1 MLPERHP
8 QYMDRL
14 PDWQMMLDFFK
25 GSRAVKAAR
34 TLYLPPTATM
44 VADGMGNANDIGEKA
59 YSAYLMR
66 SIFPHYI
73 KEAVEKFLGVMFQ
86 NEPKITL
93 PKPMEYLLENA
104 TPYRESLSAFLRRI
118 NAQQLLLGRCG
129 VLVDMPDSEKYGA
142 LPYLTLYTAPTI
154 LNWDDGRH
162 ESVRGDNQ
170 TCLRFVVLDETG
182 EVSNPE
188 TLAWETQERYRLL
201 QLNDGTYQA
210 SVGIN
215 SLIVDHEGLLT
226 PNISGRSLDEI
237 PFVFFNDKDNL
248 PDCGDPPLLQ
258 LAHLCAAIYRGEADY
273 RQNLYMQS
281 QDTLVITGSIKNTG
295 VSDDMPK
302 SDIRV
307 GAGSV
312 IYLSDGSKAEY
323 VGVSSSGLAEQRL
336 SIEADKA
343 LAERLTGSL
352 SSNNSATKESGEALQ
367 IRLSEQTAMLR
378 QIAATGANGLQSSLR
393 QIARWMDLPEEEVVV
408 KPNIQFGAI
417 NGIGADLL
425 GLQQAKNA
433 GAPISLESIH
443 RTLQDRGLTE
453 MGFDDEIKAIA
464 KEINQQMIPQP
475 IATTTNPDND
485 KVSKGVND
493 DN

>member
-8 QYMDRL
+8 QYMDML
-14 PDWQMMLDFFK
+14 QDWQMMLDFYK
-25 GSRAVKAAR
+25 GSRAVKTAQTR
-34 TLYLPPTATM
+34 YLPPTATM
-44 VADGMGNANDIGEKA
+44 IADGMDHPSDIGSKA
-59 YSAYLMR
+59 YASYLMR
-66 SIFPHYI
+66 AIFPHYV

-93 PKPMEYLLENA
+93 PAPMEYLMENA

-129 VLVDMPDSEKYGA
+129 VLVDMPDGENYGA
-142 LPYLTLYTAPTI
+142 SPYLTLYTAPSI

-170 TCLRFVVLDETG
+170 SRLRFVVLDESG
-182 EVSNPE
+182 GISNPQ
-188 TLAWETQERYRLL
+188 TLAWEFQERYRLL
-201 QLNDGTYQA
+201 QLNDGIYQT
-210 SVGIN
+210 GIGN
-215 SLIVDHEGLLT
+215 GGLVIDTGELLT

-237 PFVFFNDKDNL
+237 PFVFCNDKDNL
-248 PDCGDPPLLQ
+248 PDCSDPPLLQ

-281 QDTLVITGSIKNTG
+281 QDTLVITGDIKNTG
-295 VSDDMPK
+295 LSDDMPK

-323 VGVSSSGLAEQRL
+323 VGVSSSGLSEQRL
-336 SIEADKA
+336 SIEADKD
-343 LAERLTGSL
+343 LAEHLTGSL
-352 SSNNSATKESGEALQ
+352 SSNASSAKESGEALQ

-378 QIAATGANGLQSSLR
+378 QIAAAGANGLQSSLR
-393 QIARWMDLPEEEVVV
+393 QIARWMDLPEDEVKVE
-408 KPNIQFGAI
+408 PNVQFGAI

-425 GLQQAKNA
+425 ELQEAKNA

-453 MGFDDEIKAIA
+453 MGFEDEIAAIA
-464 KEINQQMIPQP
+464 EEINQQMISQP
-475 IATTTNPDND
+475 VATPANPDNE
-485 KVSKGVND
+485 
-493 DN
+493 